1 MTSINQEIASH
12 ILERA
17 ETKAREL
24 SVNVCIAITD
34 TGGHLYAFQR
44 MDNAFIGSVDVA
56 IKKANTSSMFPLPT
70 ADFGTLIRDEHL
82 TGMEL
87 SNQGLIGFA
96 GGQPIS
102 RDGHLIGAIG
112 ISGASAE
119 QDAAIAEYA
128 AGN

>member
-1 MTSINQEIASH
+1 VLFRS
-12 ILERA
+12 
-17 ETKAREL
+17 
-24 SVNVCIAITD
+24 
-34 TGGHLYAFQR
+34 
-44 MDNAFIGSVDVA
+44 
-56 IKKANTSSMFPLPT
+56 
-70 ADFGTLIRDEHL
+70 
-82 TGMEL
+82 EL

-96 GGQPIS
+96 GGQPLS